1 MALGASEWFQV
12 ILGASEWF
20 QVVLFGSECW
30 GRGEAQRYLS
40 NPTLLKHADPNP
52 ASQISF
58 LLFSFS
64 SPSDLQ
70 HRADLLAGSG
80 VSPQVEEPQCCRC
93 SPQVPQQLRVFPFP
107 ALATLQ
113 HGMLCPC
120 GPSGFT
126 PLTPS
131 CVFRP
136 VWGTEALWR
145 ARPAPCWPQQ
155 LSPLSPCVQKPAS
168 DNCGLGRGCD

>member
-93 SPQVPQQLRVFPFP
+93 SPQVAPAAPGVPFP
-107 ALATLQ
+107 CPRHPAARDALSLRTLRIYPPDSQLCFPPCLGHRGALASSPRSLLAPAALSAQ
-113 HGMLCPC
+113 
-120 GPSGFT
+120 
-126 PLTPS
+126 PL
-131 CVFRP
+131 
-136 VWGTEALWR
+136 R
-145 ARPAPCWPQQ
+145 A
-155 LSPLSPCVQKPAS
+155 KAS
-168 DNCGLGRGCD
+168 IR